1 MTNTGK
7 TTPSDANINE
17 LERLREIL
25 YGQQARSTDERFKDL
40 AIRQETIRQ
49 ELTEQ
54 INLLGAQLSSRLEAL
69 AAELK
74 ERLEK
79 QDGSQQQIAEA
90 NKQAFAHQLDLLQA
104 DSSTQLAALKQSLET
119 SHADLASQIQ
129 SALNVSEQSAAAL
142 EDKKISRQAFGQL
155 LAELGERLQK
165 QIV

>member
-1 MTNTGK
+1 MTNK
-7 TTPSDANINE
+7 TTPSDTNVNE

-25 YGQQARSTDERFKDL
+25 YGQQARSTEERFKDL
-40 AIRQETIRQ
+40 ATRQETIRQ

-54 INLLGAQLSSRLEAL
+54 ISMLGAQLSSRLDAL
-69 AAELK
+69 AVEMAA
-74 ERLEK
+74 RLEK
-79 QDGSQQQIAEA
+79 QDSGQLHIAEA
-90 NKQAFAHQLDLLQA
+90 NKQSFAKQLGQLQT
-104 DSSTQLAALKQSLET
+104 DSSAQLAALKQSLET